1 MHYYEY
7 SLLISGCVMN
17 DEQQYWYEEWR
28 ESDFGDMNEYAG
40 Q

>member
-7 SLLISGCVMN
+7 SLLISGCVKN
-17 DEQQYWYEEWR
+17 DEQYLYKEWR